1 MLICLFLAL
10 FSSSSSHICP
20 PCNAFRFHHNETFA
34 QDLQHQ
40 EEGRAGE
47 NEQIPRGCARA
58 LYDEARQDRGQRPRS
73 QATLLQGVNIVG
85 WDNPRVPGLDKS
97 RLGVELLIMCNAM
110 WHV

>member
-47 NEQIPRGCARA
+47 NEQIPRGRARA

-73 QATLLQGVNIVG
+73 QAALLQGVNILG
-85 WDNPRVPGLDKS
+85 RDNPRALGLDNARGLS
-97 RLGVELLIMCNAM
+97 VELLKYNAM
-110 WHV
+110 